1 MRLVSSALL
10 ATGLLA
16 AGPALA
22 VHKCVDAGGR
32 VTYSD
37 APCPSAAKRAEQLRA
52 TPNQIDGA
60 GEAAEAGAAFVQ
72 REQARQDD
80 ERRQVQEQDAAVLQ
94 AWSRNAAKTSPDP
107 SSPECRQALKDYDWA
122 SRSRSVR
129 DRSTTAEAAAVR
141 AHCGPQVLPAAP
153 AKGEGWRT
161 CAHAQDTGC
170 IRR

>member
-1 MRLVSSALL
+1 MPVLL
-10 ATGLLA
+10 ATGLLS

-22 VHKCVDAGGR
+22 VHKCVDAAGR

-37 APCPSAAKRAEQLRA
+37 APCPSATARAEQLRA
-52 TPNQIDGA
+52 APNQIDGA

-72 REQARQDD
+72 REQARQED
-80 ERRQVQEQDAAVLQ
+80 ERRQVQAQDAAVLK
-94 AWSRNAAKTSPDP
+94 AWNDSPARKTPDP
-107 SSPECRQALKDYDWA
+107 SSPACRQALKDYDWA
-122 SRSRSVR
+122 SRSRSVH

-161 CAHAQDTGC
+161 CAHAQDTAC
-170 IRR
+170 TRR